1 MKKSAKTKKTLDPIP
16 VLSFFTGG
24 GFLDLGFEQ
33 AGFEVAWTN
42 EINPTFADMYEHGV
56 TSFRRNQRKRA
67 PKASVS
73 ARFGIKDLS
82 KRQIMSGAFG
92 SARPELFGM
101 IGGPP
106 CPDFSNGGKHRG
118 HKGDHGKLSQ
128 AFIDLVCNLKPTF
141 FVMENVPGLSRN
153 KKHRQFLHDL
163 QEQLMSSGFVSDVA
177 ILNALE
183 FGVPQDRPRLFLVGL
198 RSSFY
203 RRKFCTRRLPEKDGW
218 FPFPSPIYPEAKQ
231 YAWPRV
237 DQFGGSPD
245 KPKDIP
251 DELMVY
257 SALNGGVPIDE
268 LPNGKEG
275 FVAYS
280 EKMRTVREGD
290 VAKKS
295 FKRLHRYRYSPTACY
310 GNNEVHLHPWEPRR
324 LTVREALRI
333 QSVPDTYEL
342 PPDKPLSAKFKMIAN
357 GVPVELARCLAR
369 ALHDF
374 LSVQP
379 KNCSRTDRQRRIGP
393 KNGKCQ
399 RKTEAI

>member
-1 MKKSAKTKKTLDPIP
+1 MKKSAKMKNSLTPIP

-33 AGFEVAWTN
+33 AGFKVAWTN
-42 EINPTFADMYEHGV
+42 EINPAFADMYEHGV
-56 TSFRRNQRKRA
+56 TSFRRNQRKHA
-67 PKASVS
+67 PEASVS
-73 ARFGIKDLS
+73 TRAGIQDLR

-92 SARPELFGM
+92 SVRPELFGM

-118 HKGDHGKLSQ
+118 YKGDHGKLSQ
-128 AFIDLVCNLKPTF
+128 AFIDLICKIKPTF
-141 FVMENVPGLSRN
+141 FVMENVPGLYRN
-153 KKHRQFLHDL
+153 KKHRQFLFDL
-163 QEQLMSSGFVSDVA
+163 QKQLVSGGFVSDFA

-198 RSSFY
+198 RSSVY
-203 RRKFCTRRLPEKDGW
+203 RLKFCTRRLPQENGW
-218 FPFPSPIYPEAKQ
+218 FPFPAPIYPHAKQ

-237 DQFGGSPD
+237 GEFGGSPD

-251 DELMVY
+251 DKLMVY
-257 SALNGGVPIDE
+257 SALNGGVPIND

-275 FVAYS
+275 FAAYS
-280 EKMRTVREGD
+280 AKMQTVREGD

-342 PPDKPLSAKFKMIAN
+342 PPDMPLSSKFKMIAN
-357 GVPVELARCLAR
+357 GVPVELARCVGQ

-374 LSVQP
+374 LS
-379 KNCSRTDRQRRIGP
+379 R
-393 KNGKCQ
+393 
-399 RKTEAI
+399 